1 MVWDGAGSVFGVGMR
16 VAKLAADGSTP
27 AGTASMYVSDA
38 LVKLEF
44 EPLYDQPD
52 EVVRKNAAGRAC
64 VLYQAPATLKRLT
77 ITSLEV
83 CSPDPE
89 LEEIL
94 AGGTILTQSTNTV
107 GLAWPAVGVDAQPN
121 GLSLEVWS
129 RAIDANGAPASTN
142 PYFRWVMPRL
152 YLRRGAGTIEEGP
165 FGPVYSGH
173 GIQNSNWGNGP
184 ANDWTFASN
193 RVLQWA
199 RESAG
204 PPVNSGGSIAI
215 PTQTP

>member
-1 MVWDGAGSVFGVGMR
+1 MTYDGAGSVFGVGMR
-16 VAKLAADGSTP
+16 VARLAADGTTP
-27 AGTASMYVSDA
+27 AGAAAMYVTDA

-44 EPLYDQPD
+44 EPLYAQPD
-52 EVVRKNAAGRAC
+52 EISRTNAAGRAC

-77 ITSLEV
+77 ITSLEI

-94 AGGTILTQSTNTV
+94 AGGTILTNAGNTV
-107 GLAWPAVGVDAQPN
+107 GYAWPAVGVDPQPN
-121 GLSLEVWS
+121 GLSIEVWS
-129 RAIDANGAPASTN
+129 RAIDANGAPAATN
-142 PYFRWVMPRL
+142 PYIRWVVPRA
-152 YLRRGAGTIEEGP
+152 YLQRGAGTIEEGP
-165 FGPVYSGH
+165 FGPVFSGR
-173 GIQNSNWGNGP
+173 GIQNPNWGNGP
-184 ANDWTFASN
+184 ANDWTLAST

-204 PPVNSGGSIAI
+204 PPASSGGAIAI